1 MLVAVV
7 ACYRSYLDR
16 FLIASF
22 SNDHGDGNGNENFGK
37 AIGFR

>member
-16 FLIASF
+16 FLIGSF
-22 SNDHGDGNGNENFGK
+22 SNDDGDGNENFGK